1 MDEFEII
8 VKIFKNLKLN
18 LNPKEEK
25 KTNGC
30 IFKNHDFF
38 FTYQIKKKFFF

>member
-38 FTYQIKKKFFF
+38 FYLSNQKEN